1 MKINSVVIVGGGTSG
16 WMSASVF
23 AKCFK
28 GDINVTLIESPTIPK
43 VGVGESTIIQFNEF
57 LKQVG
62 LEDSDWMKECNAT
75 YKNSIKFTDFSW
87 KGDDFQYP
95 FGGARV
101 PQSIFGWAQMAAKYN
116 FCLLYTSPSPRD

>member
-16 WMSASVF
+16 WMSASVA
-23 AKCFK
+23 AKCF
-28 GDINVTLIESPTIPK
+28 GDVNVTLVESPTIPK

-57 LKQVG
+57 LRQIG

-75 YKNSIKFTDFSW
+75 YKTSIKFTDFSW

-95 FGGARV
+95 FG
-101 PQSIFGWAQMAAKYN
+101 F
-116 FCLLYTSPSPRD
+116 